1 MNRPARLTGARRLQ
15 EVLDPG
21 LALSLLPRQVVS
33 ITVIINVIIIV
44 IITVI
49 INVIIIVI
57 ITVIINVI
65 ICFLYDI
72 VIIIN
77 NPITSLPSD
86 LWG

>member
-21 LALSLLPRQVVS
+21 PALSLLPRQVVS
-33 ITVIINVIIIV
+33 
-44 IITVI
+44 ITVI

>member
-21 LALSLLPRQVVS
+21 PALSLLPRQVVS

-49 INVIIIVI
+49 INVII
-57 ITVIINVI
+57 
-65 ICFLYDI
+65 CFLNNI
-72 VIIIN
+72 VIIIIII

-86 LWG
+86 LWC

>member
-21 LALSLLPRQVVS
+21 LALSLLPRQVV
-33 ITVIINVIIIV
+33 IINVII
-44 IITVI
+44 
-49 INVIIIVI
+49 NVI

-65 ICFLYDI
+65 ICFLNDI
-72 VIIIN
+72 VIIII

-86 LWG
+86 LWC

>member
-33 ITVIINVIIIV
+33 I
-44 IITVI
+44 
-49 INVIIIVI
+49 NVIIIVI

-65 ICFLYDI
+65 ICFLNDI

>member
-21 LALSLLPRQVVS
+21 LALSLLPRQVV
-33 ITVIINVIIIV
+33 

-49 INVIIIVI
+49 INVIINVI

-65 ICFLYDI
+65 ICFLNDI
-72 VIIIN
+72 VIIII

-86 LWG
+86 LWC